1 MKKIIVGL
9 FTLGALTLTVQAYDK
24 VERKHDM
31 QMMESAMAQIQK
43 GILSNNDKMALQ
55 GAANLKAIS
64 NKIEIPQNKAELDYK
79 PRYAKQ
85 MAQDIIKYTDEI
97 SDKIEDD
104 KLHSAASAYAD
115 ILNKCISC
123 HKKIRA
129 WNY

>member
-1 MKKIIVGL
+1 MKKVIVGL
-9 FTLGALTLTVQAYDK
+9 FTLSVLALAVQAYDK
-24 VERKHDM
+24 VERRHDM
-31 QMMESAMAQIQK
+31 QMMEAAMAQIQK

-55 GAANLKAIS
+55 GASNLKEIS

-79 PRYAKQ
+79 PKYAKK
-85 MAQDIIKYTDEI
+85 MAKDIMKHVDDI
-97 SDKIEDD
+97 SDKIEDG
-104 KLHSAASAYAD
+104 KLHSATASYAE

>member
-1 MKKIIVGL
+1 MKKLIVGL
-9 FTLGALTLTVQAYDK
+9 FTLGALSLTVHAYDK

-31 QMMESAMAQIQK
+31 QMMEMSMAQIQK
-43 GILSNNDKMALQ
+43 GILSNNAKMALQ

-64 NKIEIPQNKAELDYK
+64 NKIEIPQHKEKLDYK
-79 PRYAKQ
+79 PKYAKKITK
-85 MAQDIIKYTDEI
+85 DIRKYIDEMTEN
-97 SDKIEDD
+97 IEDG
-104 KLHSAASAYAD
+104 KLHSATSSHTK

>member
-1 MKKIIVGL
+1 MKKVIVGL
-9 FTLGALTLTVQAYDK
+9 FTLGALALSVHAYDK

-31 QMMESAMAQIQK
+31 QMMETAMAQIQK

-55 GAANLKAIS
+55 GASNLKEIS

-79 PRYAKQ
+79 PRYAKKI
-85 MAQDIIKYTDEI
+85 AQDILKQIDEL
-97 SDKIEDD
+97 SDKVEDG
-104 KLHSAASAYAD
+104 KLHSATASYAN

>member
-1 MKKIIVGL
+1 MKKVIVSL
-9 FTLGALTLTVQAYDK
+9 FTLGALALSAQAYDK

-31 QMMESAMAQIQK
+31 QLMETALSQIQK
-43 GILSNNDKMALQ
+43 GILSNNSKMALQ
-55 GAANLKAIS
+55 GASNLKAIT
-64 NKIEIPQNKAELDYK
+64 NKIEIPQHKAEIDYK
-79 PRYAKQ
+79 PRYAKK
-85 MAQDIIKYTDEI
+85 MAKDIMKQVDII

-104 KLHSAASAYAD
+104 KLHSASRAYGE